1 MDEKVVIEEF
11 GADGYDRR
19 EFLKRSVVAG
29 AAVSAL
35 GAISIEVASAGS
47 KQKLDTVRWVTP
59 RGTLEVMDDYNIL
72 IPIKMGYFQKLGIDA
87 RLFPGDASGNLPQV
101 AANQYDMGYASPG
114 VLTASVDAGVP
125 VTSVWSQIP
134 GQVFDF
140 VLPADSKI
148 THPRQLKGKT
158 IALYTIGWKPIVDPM
173 LAEVGV
179 DPKTVKYKEFG
190 PQWNQAVALKLVDAG
205 LSWEGLRAQL
215 NGMSS
220 IFGAGFN
227 FKFLVGQQWGSK
239 LPSNSYQVRTA
250 DLDDPKKVDI
260 YKRFLTGVVM
270 GFEFARANPRA
281 AAQITYE
288 EYPGLQVALDSLLEL
303 HAGYS
308 ASRRNP
314 PGLYGFHYTKQWDKY
329 LGFIAK
335 FGQTKKRLKVSDVL
349 TNALVRDANTKADKR
364 TARRDALAY
373 QKKLTPAFRSTTI
386 PKNAKLY
393 TTRGARISQGGH

>member
-1 MDEKVVIEEF
+1 MEGTSVTEEL
-11 GADGYDRR
+11 DGKGFDRR
-19 EFLKRSVVAG
+19 EFLKRSAVAG

-35 GAISIEVASAGS
+35 GGISIGAASAGS

-72 IPIKMGYFQKLGIDA
+72 IPMKLGYYKKLGIEA
-87 RLFPGDASGNLPQV
+87 KLFPGDGTGNLPQV
-101 AANQYDMGYASPG
+101 AAGQYDMGYASPG
-114 VLTASVDAGVP
+114 VLTAGVDAGVP
-125 VTSVWSQIP
+125 VTSIWSQIP

-140 VLPADSKI
+140 VLPQDSKI
-148 THPRQLKGKT
+148 KHPRELKGKT
-158 IALYTIGWKPIVDPM
+158 IALYTIAWKPIVDPM
-173 LAEVGV
+173 LVEVGV

-190 PQWNQAVALKLVDAG
+190 PQWNQAVALKLADAG

-215 NGMSS
+215 NGMAS

-227 FKFLVGQQWGSK
+227 FKFLVGQEWGSK

-250 DLDDPKKVDI
+250 DLDDPEKVDI
-260 YKRFLTGVVM
+260 YTRFLTGVVM

-288 EYPGLQVALDSLLEL
+288 QYPGLQKVITPQVALDSLLEL

-314 PGLYGFHYTKQWDKY
+314 PGQYGFHYTKQWDKY
-329 LGFIAK
+329 LGFISD
-335 FGQTKKRLKVSDVL
+335 FGQTKTRLNVNNVVSNDFVAAA
-349 TNALVRDANTKADKR
+349 NAKADKR

-373 QKKLTPAFRSTTI
+373 QKKLTATFRTTTI
-386 PKNAKLY
+386 PKGAKL
-393 TTRGARISQGGH
+393 

>member
-1 MDEKVVIEEF
+1 MDEKVVFEEYSAEGF
-11 GADGYDRR
+11 DRR
-19 EFLKRSVVAG
+19 EFLKRSAVAG

-35 GAISIEVASAGS
+35 GAITIEAASAGS
-47 KQKLDTVRWVTP
+47 GQKLDTVRWVTP

-72 IPIKMGYFQKLGIDA
+72 IPIKMGYFKKLGINA
-87 RLFPGDASGNLPQV
+87 KLYPGDATGNLPQV

-114 VLTASVDAGVP
+114 VLTASIDAGVP

-140 VLPADSKI
+140 VLPANSKI

-179 DPKTVKYKEFG
+179 DPKSVKYKEFG
-190 PQWNQAVALKLVDAG
+190 PQWNQAVALGLVDAG

-215 NGMSS
+215 NGMAS

-239 LPSNSYQVRTA
+239 LPSNSYQIRTA

-288 EYPGLQVALDSLLEL
+288 QYPGLQKVITPQVALDSLLEL

-308 ASRRNP
+308 ASRRNA
-314 PGLYGFHYTKQWDKY
+314 PGQYGFHYTQQWDKY

-335 FGQTKKRLKVSDVL
+335 FGQTKKRLNVNDVV
-349 TNALVRDANTKADKR
+349 TNAFVRDANAKADKA

-373 QKKLTPAFRSTTI
+373 QKKLTATFRTTTL
-386 PKNAKLY
+386 PKNAKL
-393 TTRGARISQGGH
+393 

>member
-1 MDEKVVIEEF
+1 MEDRIVIDEPNAEGF
-11 GADGYDRR
+11 DRR
-19 EFLKRSVVAG
+19 EFLKRGAVAG

-35 GAISIEVASAGS
+35 GAVSIGAASAAS
-47 KQKLDTVRWVTP
+47 TQKLDTVRWVTP

-72 IPIKMGYFQKLGIDA
+72 IPMKMGYYKKLGIEA
-87 RLFPGDASGNLPQV
+87 KLFPGDGTGNLPQV

-114 VLTASVDAGVP
+114 VLTAAIDAGVP

-140 VLPADSKI
+140 VLPQDSKI
-148 THPRQLKGKT
+148 KHPRELKGKT
-158 IALYTIGWKPIVDPM
+158 IALYTIAWKPIVDPM
-173 LAEVGV
+173 LVEVGV
-179 DPKTVKYKEFG
+179 DPKSVKYKEFG
-190 PQWNQAVALKLVDAG
+190 PQWNQAVALKLADAG

-215 NGMSS
+215 NGMAS

-227 FKFLVGQQWGSK
+227 FKFLVGQEWGSK

-260 YKRFLTGVVM
+260 YTRFLTGVVM
-270 GFEFARANPRA
+270 GFEFARVNPRA

-288 EYPGLQVALDSLLEL
+288 QYPGLQKVITPQVAVDSLLEL

-314 PGLYGFHYTKQWDKY
+314 PGQYGYHYTKQWDKY
-329 LGFIAK
+329 LGFISD
-335 FGQTKKRLKVSDVL
+335 FGQTKTRLNVNDVVSNDFVAAA
-349 TNALVRDANTKADKR
+349 NAKADKR

-373 QKKLTPAFRSTTI
+373 QKKLTATFRTTTI
-386 PKNAKLY
+386 PKNAKL
-393 TTRGARISQGGH
+393 

>member
-1 MDEKVVIEEF
+1 MEESPFIEELTKDRF
-11 GADGYDRR
+11 SRR
-19 EFLKRSVVAG
+19 ELLKRGAVAG
-29 AAVSAL
+29 VGVTAL
-35 GAISIEVASAGS
+35 AGLGIESAGARS
-47 KQKLDTVRWVTP
+47 GAAALDTVRWVTP
-59 RGTLEVMDDYNIL
+59 RGTLEVMDDYNIV
-72 IPIKMGYFQKLGIDA
+72 IPMKMGYFKKLGIQA
-87 RLFPGDASGNLPQV
+87 KLFPGDATGNLPQI
-101 AANQYDMGYASPG
+101 AAGQYDMGYASPG
-114 VLTASVDAGVP
+114 VLTASLDAGVP
-125 VTSVWSQIP
+125 VVSIWSQIP

-158 IALYTIGWKPIVDPM
+158 ISIHNAGWIPIVNPM

-179 DPKTVKYKEFG
+179 DPKTVKYREFG
-190 PQWNQAVALKLVDAG
+190 GQWNQAVALKLVDAG

-215 NGMSS
+215 NGMATV
-220 IFGAGFN
+220 FGAGFN
-227 FKFLVGQQWGSK
+227 FKFLVGQEWGSK
-239 LPSNSYQVRTA
+239 LPSNSYQVRTE

-260 YKRFLTGVVM
+260 YTRFLTGVVM

-288 EYPGLQVALDSLLEL
+288 QYPGLQKVITPQVALDSLLEL

-314 PGLYGFHYTKQWDKY
+314 PHQYGFHYTAQWDKY

-335 FGQTKKRLKVSDVL
+335 FGQTKKRLDVANVL
-349 TNALVRDANTKADKR
+349 SNDLVRTANAKADKR

-373 QKKLTPAFRSTTI
+373 QKKLTATFRTTTL
-386 PKNAKLY
+386 PKNAKL
-393 TTRGARISQGGH
+393 

>member
-1 MDEKVVIEEF
+1 MEESPFIEELTKDRF
-11 GADGYDRR
+11 SRR
-19 EFLKRSVVAG
+19 ELLKRGAVAG
-29 AAVSAL
+29 VGVTAL
-35 GAISIEVASAGS
+35 AGLSIESAGARS
-47 KQKLDTVRWVTP
+47 GAAALDTVRWVTP
-59 RGTLEVMDDYNIL
+59 RGTLEVMDDYNIV
-72 IPIKMGYFQKLGIDA
+72 IPMKMGYFKKLGIQA
-87 RLFPGDASGNLPQV
+87 KLFPGDATGNLPQI
-101 AANQYDMGYASPG
+101 AAGQYDMGYASPG
-114 VLTASVDAGVP
+114 VLTASLDAGVP
-125 VTSVWSQIP
+125 VVSIWSQIP

-158 IALYTIGWKPIVDPM
+158 ISIHNAGWIPIVNPM

-179 DPKTVKYKEFG
+179 DPKTVKYREFG
-190 PQWNQAVALKLVDAG
+190 GQWNQAVALKLVDAG

-215 NGMSS
+215 NGMATV
-220 IFGAGFN
+220 FGAGFN
-227 FKFLVGQQWGSK
+227 FKFLVGQEWGSK
-239 LPSNSYQVRTA
+239 LPSNSYQVRTE

-260 YKRFLTGVVM
+260 YTRFLTGVVM

-288 EYPGLQVALDSLLEL
+288 QYPGLQKVITPQVALDSLLEL

-314 PGLYGFHYTKQWDKY
+314 PGQYGFHYTAQWDKY

-335 FGQTKKRLKVSDVL
+335 FGQTKKRLDVGNVL
-349 TNALVRDANTKADKR
+349 SNDFVRTANAKADKK

-373 QKKLTPAFRSTTI
+373 QKKLTATFRTTTL
-386 PKNAKLY
+386 PKNAKL
-393 TTRGARISQGGH
+393 

>member
-1 MDEKVVIEEF
+1 MEDRIVIDEPNAEGF
-11 GADGYDRR
+11 DRR
-19 EFLKRSVVAG
+19 EFLKRSAVAG

-35 GAISIEVASAGS
+35 GAVSIEAASAAS
-47 KQKLDTVRWVTP
+47 TQKLDTVRWVTP

-72 IPIKMGYFQKLGIDA
+72 IPMKMGYYKKLGIEA
-87 RLFPGDASGNLPQV
+87 KLFPGDGTGNLPQV

-114 VLTASVDAGVP
+114 VLTAAIDAGVP

-140 VLPADSKI
+140 VLPQDSKI
-148 THPRQLKGKT
+148 KHPRELKGKT
-158 IALYTIGWKPIVDPM
+158 IALYTIAWKPIVDPM
-173 LAEVGV
+173 LVEVGV
-179 DPKTVKYKEFG
+179 DPKSVKYKEFG
-190 PQWNQAVALKLVDAG
+190 PQWNQAVALKLADAG

-215 NGMSS
+215 NGMAS

-227 FKFLVGQQWGSK
+227 FKFLVGQEWGSK

-260 YKRFLTGVVM
+260 YTRFLTGVVM
-270 GFEFARANPRA
+270 GFEFARVNPRA

-288 EYPGLQVALDSLLEL
+288 QYPGLQKVITPQVAVDSLLEL

-314 PGLYGFHYTKQWDKY
+314 PGQYGYHYTKQWDKY
-329 LGFIAK
+329 LGFISD
-335 FGQTKKRLKVSDVL
+335 FGQTKTRLNVNDVVSNDFVAAA
-349 TNALVRDANTKADKR
+349 NAKADKR

-373 QKKLTPAFRSTTI
+373 QKKLTATFRTTTI
-386 PKNAKLY
+386 PKNAKL
-393 TTRGARISQGGH
+393 

>member
-1 MDEKVVIEEF
+1 MEDRIVIDEPNAEGF
-11 GADGYDRR
+11 DRR
-19 EFLKRSVVAG
+19 EFLKRGAVAG

-35 GAISIEVASAGS
+35 GAVSIGAASAAS
-47 KQKLDTVRWVTP
+47 TQKLDTVRWVTP

-72 IPIKMGYFQKLGIDA
+72 IPMKMGYYKKLGIEA
-87 RLFPGDASGNLPQV
+87 KLFPGDGTGNLPQV

-114 VLTASVDAGVP
+114 VLTAAIDAGVP

-140 VLPADSKI
+140 VLPQDSKI
-148 THPRQLKGKT
+148 KHPRELKGKT
-158 IALYTIGWKPIVDPM
+158 IALYTIAWKPIVDPM
-173 LAEVGV
+173 LVEVGV
-179 DPKTVKYKEFG
+179 DPKSVKYKEFG
-190 PQWNQAVALKLVDAG
+190 PQWNQAVALKLADAG

-215 NGMSS
+215 NGMAS

-227 FKFLVGQQWGSK
+227 FKFLVGQEWGSK

-250 DLDDPKKVDI
+250 DLDDPKTVDI
-260 YKRFLTGVVM
+260 YTRVLTGVVM
-270 GFEFARANPRA
+270 GFEFARVNPRA

-288 EYPGLQVALDSLLEL
+288 QYPGLQKVITPQVAVDSLLEL

-314 PGLYGFHYTKQWDKY
+314 PGQYGYHYTKQWDKY
-329 LGFIAK
+329 LGFISD
-335 FGQTKKRLKVSDVL
+335 FGQTKTRLNVNDVVSNDFVAAA
-349 TNALVRDANTKADKR
+349 NAKADKR

-373 QKKLTPAFRSTTI
+373 QKKLTATFRTTTI
-386 PKNAKLY
+386 PKNAKL
-393 TTRGARISQGGH
+393 